1 MATVSFCF
9 RCLYCSMLFEV
20 LYLLQLIFIFPFV
33 SNSLAYITI
42 PKTMEKGKLSEI
54 KNLLQHIC
62 VFFLL
67 YNPPLIL
74 NLNKSL
80 LNLNTASFDDDD
92 DDDDDNG
99 SLYTR
104 A

>member
-1 MATVSFCF
+1 
-9 RCLYCSMLFEV
+9 
-20 LYLLQLIFIFPFV
+20 
-33 SNSLAYITI
+33 
-42 PKTMEKGKLSEI
+42 MEKWKLSEI
-54 KNLLQHIC
+54 KNLPQHIS

-67 YNPPLIL
+67 YNPPLIV
-74 NLNKSL
+74 NLNTSL

-92 DDDDDNG
+92 DDDDDDNG

>member
-1 MATVSFCF
+1 
-9 RCLYCSMLFEV
+9 
-20 LYLLQLIFIFPFV
+20 
-33 SNSLAYITI
+33 
-42 PKTMEKGKLSEI
+42 MEKWKLSEI

-92 DDDDDNG
+92 DDDDDDDNG
-99 SLYTR
+99 SLNIR